1 MKKIVSY
8 ILAAIFIATSVLFFN
23 SYFKK
28 AKAATEEEVY
38 NATNTYAVKSIEKNK
53 RDVQENKKLI
63 AIVMSMVA
71 VLVAGVSCFNP
82 NKETEAEYKAR
93 IKKELDAI
101 PVEATGYKFEV

>member
-38 NATNTYAVKSIEKNK
+38 NATNTYAVKSIEK
-53 RDVQENKKLI
+53 I
-63 AIVMSMVA
+63 
-71 VLVAGVSCFNP
+71 
-82 NKETEAEYKAR
+82 KERCSK
-93 IKKELDAI
+93 IKKTHCNCYEHGCCFGGEGFL
-101 PVEATGYKFEV
+101 F

>member
-1 MKKIVSY
+1 MQ
-8 ILAAIFIATSVLFFN
+8 LQC
-23 SYFKK
+23 YFKK

-53 RDVQENKKLI
+53 REVQENKKLI

>member
-38 NATNTYAVKSIEKNK
+38 NATNT
-53 RDVQENKKLI
+53 
-63 AIVMSMVA
+63 
-71 VLVAGVSCFNP
+71 
-82 NKETEAEYKAR
+82 
-93 IKKELDAI
+93 
-101 PVEATGYKFEV
+101 

>member
-53 RDVQENKKLI
+53 RDVQENKKNSLQ
-63 AIVMSMVA
+63 
-71 VLVAGVSCFNP
+71 L
-82 NKETEAEYKAR
+82 
-93 IKKELDAI
+93 L
-101 PVEATGYKFEV
+101 